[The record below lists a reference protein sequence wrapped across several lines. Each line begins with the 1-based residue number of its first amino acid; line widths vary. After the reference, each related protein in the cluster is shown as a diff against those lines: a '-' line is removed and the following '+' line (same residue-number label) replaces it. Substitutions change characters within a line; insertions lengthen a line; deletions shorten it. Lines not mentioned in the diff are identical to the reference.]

1 MSDTMN
7 LNVRI
12 SGALKDYVSHEI
24 KQGAFENVSE
34 YVRDLIRRDMARSEQ
49 AAFEKLK
56 AELKLAYSA
65 PDSDYIELSASDIT
79 GSKPPEQTE

>member
-12 SGALKDYVSHEI
+12 SGALKEFVSHEI
-24 KQGAFENVSE
+24 KQGAFENISE
-34 YVRDLIRRDMARSEQ
+34 YVRDLIRRDKTRSEE

-56 AELKLAYSA
+56 AELTLAFSA
-65 PDSDYIELSASDIT
+65 PDSEYIELSASDIT
-79 GSKPPEQTE
+79 GHPSTSSPK

>member
-12 SGALKDYVSHEI
+12 SGALKDFVSHEI
-24 KQGAFENVSE
+24 KLGAFENVSE
-34 YVRDLIRRDMARSEQ
+34 YIRDLIRRDKAQSEQ

-56 AELKLAYSA
+56 AELKLSFSA
-65 PDSDYIELSASDIT
+65 PDSDYIELSTSDIT
-79 GSKPPEQTE
+79 GKPNTSSST